1 MLSKTHVNNITENNV
16 EEIKTYEN
24 TAAFM
29 QDNRDL
35 PFYQRDD
42 PSTLPADTPFRSASE
57 LQSRQ
62 KFRPTDNFENDR
74 TRFSPGTSNTNINN
88 LCRASPSPLL
98 MGGRNSNPNP
108 AGGPSAEFEK
118 IRAEMLHTGH
128 LFCDAAFPADESSL
142 YYSQR
147 PPCQIVWM
155 RPSEIVSANSGGGLI
170 GIAPRKMTLPEFIG
184 EGGIKLGELRQ
195 GELGDCWVVAA
206 LAAISGQ
213 PNLLTRVIPV
223 GQSFRPEWYVGA
235 FAFRFWRFGRWE
247 EVIIDDRLPVRPG
260 GQPLFVHSGRS
271 TEFWPGLLEK
281 AYAKLNGSYEALNV
295 GLVGDA
301 MDDLTGGL
309 TESYTLPAAEE
320 QGIRPPPDLDDILIK
335 AFDRRSLLTARI
347 KTKGIPGPGF
357 IIPVGFVPGQ
367 AFGLTD
373 CRKLRLTDASGSRLV
388 RLVRLRNLWPS
399 VRVGWAGA
407 WSENS
412 TEWLSLPP
420 QDRAKVGLVKSEDE
434 FWMCLE
440 DFIANFDYL
449 DICHLT
455 EPAPPTPSSPVTS
468 PPVGNFP
475 SAHLKGRWLRGVSC
489 GGRPYIRASH
499 WANPQFRL
507 TIGSPDPN
515 DPDGLTSVVIALMQA
530 DRRRLRHRAPRLASI
545 GFVLYKLPVGSH
557 PPMPRGFFESNH
569 HIASVDFFFD
579 SREVVKR
586 LRLLPGDYL
595 IVPCTYAPD
604 QPGEFL
610 LRILFD
616 HADRLCEPALE
627 RIELSGL
634 AAGGPEADSHF
645 DLLQPRLRKLFYEA
659 SGEAMAV
666 DAFQLEPILNC
677 ILRDDHRAPYSM
689 VNTEACRSLVALLD
703 RDGTGRLSESDFR
716 RVWDILRCWSRLF
729 AAFDPQRTGY
739 VTSLDFRII
748 VEQAGYILPH
758 SLLSRL
764 VHRFVNVDWR
774 LSYPHFISAMSLIT
788 KTIANFK
795 NYDHGGRA
803 VLTLEQFLDVALT
816 M

>member
-1 MLSKTHVNNITENNV
+1 MNQAIDKNFYGLR
-16 EEIKTYEN
+16 TYEN
-24 TAAFM
+24 STVFE
-29 QDNRDL
+29 
-35 PFYQRDD
+35 
-42 PSTLPADTPFRSASE
+42 PSSRELSRYTGNGHGIVPADTPLRTVDEMQF
-57 LQSRQ
+57 RQ
-62 KFRPTDNFENDR
+62 KNGTNNHPDNER
-74 TRFSPGTSNTNINN
+74 RSKSPSNVTANHTS
-88 LCRASPSPLL
+88 LPRASPSPLI
-98 MGGRNSNPNP
+98 MGLRNPNSFSP
-108 AGGPSAEFEK
+108 AGSPSAAFER
-118 IRAEMLHTGH
+118 IRTDLIKSGH
-128 LFCDAAFPADESSL
+128 LFCDASFPADESSL

-147 PPCQIVWM
+147 PPCHIVWM
-155 RPSEIVSANSGGGLI
+155 RPGEIVASNSGGGI
-170 GIAPRKMTLPEFIG
+170 GIAPRKISVPEFIA
-184 EGGIKLGELRQ
+184 EGGVKLGELRQ

-206 LAAISGQ
+206 LAAISAQ
-213 PNLLTRVIPV
+213 PSLLTRVIPV
-223 GQSFRPEWYVGA
+223 GQSFRPEWYTGA
-235 FAFRFWRFGRWE
+235 FAFRFWRFGHWE

-271 TEFWPGLLEK
+271 NEFWPALLEK

-301 MDDLTGGL
+301 MDDMTGGL

-320 QGIRPPPDLDDILIK
+320 QGIQPPPDLDDILIK
-335 AFDRRSLLTARI
+335 AFDRRSLITARI

-373 CRKLRLTDASGSRLV
+373 CRKLRLTDTSGSRLV

-407 WSENS
+407 WSDGS

-420 QDRAKVGLVKSEDE
+420 SDRAKVGLVKSEDE
-434 FWMCLE
+434 FWMSLE
-440 DFIANFDYL
+440 DFISNFDYL

-455 EPAPPTPSSPVTS
+455 EAPPPTPASPTGTQ
-468 PPVGNFP
+468 PLTDLPA
-475 SAHLKGRWLRGVSC
+475 AHLRGQWLRGVSC

-507 TIGSPDPN
+507 TIGIPDPN
-515 DPDGLTSVVIALMQA
+515 DPDNLATVVIALMQA

-545 GFVLYKLPVGSH
+545 GFVLYKLPIGSH
-557 PPMPRGFFESNH
+557 PPMPRAFFESNH

-586 LRLLPGDYL
+586 LRLPPGEYL
-595 IVPCTYAPD
+595 VVPCTYAPD
-604 QPGEFL
+604 HPGDFL

-616 HADRLCEPALE
+616 HEDRTCEPALE
-627 RIELSGL
+627 RVELTGL
-634 AAGGPEADSHF
+634 AANGPETDSHF
-645 DLLQPRLRKLFYEA
+645 EVIQPRIRRLFYEA

-677 ILRDDHRAPYSM
+677 LLRDDHRSPYGL
-689 VNTEACRSLVALLD
+689 VNTDACRALVALLD
-703 RDGTGRLSESDFR
+703 RDGSGRLTESDFR
-716 RVWDILRCWSRLF
+716 RVWEILRAWSRLF
-729 AAFDPQRTGY
+729 AAFDPQRTGH

-748 VEQAGYILPH
+748 VEQAGYTLPH

-764 VHRFVNVDWR
+764 VHRFVDVDWR
-774 LSYPHFISAMSLIT
+774 LEYSRYINAMALIT
-788 KTIANFK
+788 KSIAIFK

-803 VLTLEQFLDVALT
+803 ILSLEQFMEVALT